1 MDKTAFS
8 ATKHDKSTL
17 NSGNQY
23 TKDDQMSIEA
33 LNNTIENSLY
43 AVERADTA
51 VTSSNSAVSTANS
64 ANTKATNA
72 VNTANSASTTANDA
86 KTKSASAIATANTAL
101 SNSTEAIAT
110 ANSTI
115 EKANNAV
122 STANSANTKSDS
134 AVTTS
139 NNAMQTAESAESKVD
154 GAVSTANAASS
165 VANTAKTTADNAAS
179 VANTALSNSLKSIED
194 SESAVNTSNSAISK
208 ANQASTNANTALEN
222 SNTAKTNSESAVATA
237 TEAMATAQN
246 ALDKVTDGL
255 GTTVWVNGDP
265 VADFYADD
273 KLDKNANAVSATK
286 ATKDSDGNQINTT
299 YVKKVSGKDL
309 SSNDFTDTL
318 LTKLNGIA
326 EGATKN
332 STTKNLTLNGGTAL
346 PVYATNTTA
355 MSWYAPT
362 AVGSNNQILKSN
374 GSGAPTWIN
383 QSAITAGNASKVAN
397 ALTFQNSA
405 SATDTFNGS
414 GAKSLVGKVVDMFT
428 PQTIGGVKTFSSSP
442 ILPTPTSTDNSK
454 NGATTEFVKSQGY
467 LTYNIGTNDINKWTV
482 KEVTLASTT
491 SSTTVPL
498 SSTLITNYDANAI
511 YEIIVYCE
519 FNNTSNATDSK
530 SFGAISSD
538 VLGGSTSNTIP
549 IIMNSSKIKSVK
561 YYGGA
566 SIIIPAQKEV
576 YVKSSAVD
584 GCTFTLRG
592 YRRIK

>member
-1 MDKTAFS
+1 MAKTAFS
-8 ATKHDKSTL
+8 ATKHDKLTL

-33 LNNTIENSLY
+33 LNYTIENGFY
-43 AVERADTA
+43 AVEKADTA

-64 ANTKATNA
+64 ANTKAANA

-86 KTKSASAIATANTAL
+86 KTKSESAIATANTAL

-134 AVTTS
+134 SVTTS
-139 NNAMQTAESAESKVD
+139 NNALQTA
-154 GAVSTANAASS
+154 
-165 VANTAKTTADNAAS
+165 
-179 VANTALSNSLKSIED
+179 
-194 SESAVNTSNSAISK
+194 
-208 ANQASTNANTALEN
+208 
-222 SNTAKTNSESAVATA
+222 ESAVATA
-237 TEAMATAQN
+237 TEAKETAQN
-246 ALDKVTDGL
+246 ALDKVTAGV

-265 VADFYADD
+265 VADFYAD
-273 KLDKNANAVSATK
+273 TK
-286 ATKDSDGNQINTT
+286 VNVET
-299 YVKKVSGKDL
+299 GKSL
-309 SSNDFTDTL
+309 SSNDFTDGL
-318 LTKLNGIA
+318 LNKLNGIA

-374 GSGAPTWIN
+374 GSGAPSWIN
-383 QSAITAGNASKVAN
+383 QSSITAGNASKVAN

-414 GAKSLVGKVVDMFT
+414 GAKTLVGKVVDMFT
-428 PQTIGGVKTFSSSP
+428 AQTVAGVKTFSSSP
-442 ILPTPTSTDNSK
+442 ILPTPTSTDSSTK
-454 NGATTEFVKSQGY
+454 GATTAFVKNQGY
-467 LTYNIGTNDINKWTV
+467 LTYDIGSSGINKWTMT
-482 KEVTLASTT
+482 EATLASTT
-491 SSTTVPL
+491 ASTTATL
-498 SSTLITNYDANAI
+498 SSSLITNYNASAI

-519 FNNTSNATDSK
+519 FNNSSGATDSK
-530 SFGAISSD
+530 SFGAISTD

-549 IIMNSSKIKSVK
+549 ILLNSSKVKSVR

-566 SIIIPAQKEV
+566 TIIIPAQKSV
-576 YVKSSAVD
+576 YVSASTVD